1 MSLIGTWCFH
11 CTKIV
16 SVYTAI
22 WFQLDHR
29 LIQSLWLLLA
39 LKAGITT
46 VGDPRIE
53 DGGVHLIQTA
63 KIRLEKK
70 TTDINWLKVAFE
82 NYALEVWKCLLAFHF
97 MVFGMSWSLTGVV
110 PVFQI
115 SFQLQ
120 LPAEDGSC
128 YTALTS
134 EVFGSTKPPSH
145 AMAHKSHSKVSWW
158 TDGWF

>member
-70 TTDINWLKVAFE
+70 
-82 NYALEVWKCLLAFHF
+82 
-97 MVFGMSWSLTGVV
+97 
-110 PVFQI
+110 Q
-115 SFQLQ
+115 
-120 LPAEDGSC
+120 
-128 YTALTS
+128 LTS
-134 EVFGSTKPPSH
+134 TDSKLLSKITLWKFGNVFWHSISWFLECLDLYFKLVFSCSCQRKMDPATQHSPAKSLDRPSH
-145 AMAHKSHSKVSWW
+145 LAMPWLTNLTARWVDEQMADFKIS
-158 TDGWF
+158 